1 MNNLGLHSH
10 TPSLAVV
17 DPRGLAVRAVAYCRS
32 EVGQPAQ
39 PHISRTVFDPAG
51 REVERCDPRLWDQ
64 GLGPN
69 RVSIHSLS
77 GVELLRTSVDA
88 GWALALPGQAVQT
101 LERWDSR
108 SHQQRDYDEQLRPV
122 AITERLGD
130 EAPRVVE
137 RFLYGDPG
145 GSARNQCGQL
155 IRHDDPSTTR
165 HMPDYDL
172 HGNPLLETSHFLQSL
187 EPVNWPADVEARD
200 ALLETAPG
208 LDSRWSHDALG
219 EVVTQTDALLNRRR
233 LRRTCT
239 GQLQAVYLQ
248 RAGGDEVQLVGDIRY
263 SAGGQVEQE
272 TAGNGVIT
280 CAVFRAEDA
289 RLQRL
294 SAGLPGQPWHQDL
307 QYDYDPVGNVVRIA
321 DLSKATRH
329 FKNQRVDPV
338 STYGYDSRYR
348 LVSATGREVLRAAND
363 PAALVNYREEY
374 DYDAGD
380 NPLELRHLGVQA
392 FTRRWAVAAQSNRSL
407 IRHDGDGPPDFAR
420 AFDGNGNQAEL
431 LRGQSMHWDARNQL
445 SQVTPVTREDAPHDT
460 ELYRYGGGGKRLGKV
475 RCALTSGRTVI
486 SEVRYLPGVEI
497 HRGANGRE
505 HHVIAVEAGRNSVRL
520 LHWVGPPPS
529 GVDNDHLSYSLN
541 DHLGSS
547 LLELDEQGAVLSDEG
562 YLPFGGRAWWV
573 AHDGAKATY
582 KTRGYSGK
590 ERDATGLYYYG
601 YRYYAEWQH
610 CWINPDP
617 AGEVDGLNLY
627 CFVGN
632 SPLRYADGDGRWT
645 IEEIRAASGS
655 NSEEGQIPNA
665 GAEEFHRLIN
675 SSSTPEQGSS
685 GIYVRSEIDD
695 LLNILGPDPT
705 TATNAIVEPQPS
717 TSAEAYGTWAGSM
730 RVLDHVVSC
739 SYCSKGFKTNTKLDH
754 HTRIHTKE
762 KPHRCSI
769 CGKAFTQPG
778 HLKRHERTHTKEK
791 PHRCSICGKA
801 FTQPGHLKRHER
813 THTEE
818 KPHRCKTCG
827 EGFIQST
834 DLTRHERIHAA
845 YRCAPCDMVFTQAG
859 DLEIHERTHT
869 PKKHRCAA
877 CGKDFTTSGNLKT
890 HIRTHT
896 REKPFNCLL
905 CNKYYRHS
913 SSLREHERLHHSGR

>member
-17 DPRGLAVRAVAYCRS
+17 DPRGLAVCAVAYCRS
-32 EVGQPAQ
+32 EVGQPAP
-39 PHISRTVFDPAG
+39 PHISRTVFDPVG

-88 GWALALPGQAVQT
+88 GWALALPGQAAQT

-122 AITERLGD
+122 AITERLGG

-137 RFLYGDPG
+137 RFLYGEPG

-172 HGNPLLETSHFLQSL
+172 RGNPLLETSHFLQSL
-187 EPVNWPADVEARD
+187 EPVSWPADIEARD
-200 ALLETAPG
+200 ALLETASG

-233 LRRTCT
+233 LRRTCA

-248 RAGGDEVQLVGDIRY
+248 RAGGDEVQLVGDIGY

-280 CAVFRAEDA
+280 RAVFRAEDA
-289 RLQRL
+289 RLQSL

-374 DYDAGD
+374 VYDAGD

-407 IRHDGDGPPDFAR
+407 ILHDGDGPPDFAR

-460 ELYRYGGGGKRLGKV
+460 ELYRYGGGGKRLRKV
-475 RCALTSGRTVI
+475 RCTLTSGRTVI

-529 GVDNDHLSYSLN
+529 GVDNDHLSYSLS

-547 LLELDEQGAVLSDEG
+547 LLELDERGAVLSDEG

-573 AHDGAKATY
+573 AHDGAKASY

-601 YRYYAEWQH
+601 YRYYAEWQQR
-610 CWINPDP
+610 WINPDP

-632 SPLRYADGDGRWT
+632 SPLRYADGDGRWRT
-645 IEEIRAASGS
+645 EESWAAFMQSLGS
-655 NSEEGQIPNA
+655 NSEEGQTPEVRRL
-665 GAEEFHRLIN
+665 AEELSRIPIARAAVESHGTEL
-675 SSSTPEQGSS
+675 SSAALLK
-685 GIYVRSEIDD
+685 D
-695 LLNILGPDPT
+695 LLYDPATQEQESSQIDATEYYFDLDNILGPGPT

-717 TSAEAYGTWAGSM
+717 TSTAAYGSGSGPKRAKGHWLSCPVCDRKFDRAGHLE
-730 RVLDHVVSC
+730 VHA
-739 SYCSKGFKTNTKLDH
+739 
-754 HTRIHTKE
+754 RIHTGE
-762 KPHRCSI
+762 KPFSCSI
-769 CGKAFTQPG
+769 CGRNFNNDRARKVHELTHTVEKPFGCTTCG
-778 HLKRHERTHTKEK
+778 KTFLTITSLKRH
-791 PHRCSICGKA
+791 I
-801 FTQPGHLKRHER
+801 QI
-813 THTEE
+813 HTEE
-818 KPHRCKTCG
+818 KNFSCRFCDKK
-827 EGFIQST
+827 FIQRN
-834 DLTRHERIHAA
+834 DLTVHA
-845 YRCAPCDMVFTQAG
+845 
-859 DLEIHERTHT
+859 RTHT
-869 PKKHRCAA
+869 GEKPYSCPT
-877 CGKDFTTSGNLKT
+877 CGKHFSNSSN
-890 HIRTHT
+890 
-896 REKPFNCLL
+896 FA
-905 CNKYYRHS
+905 RHKKS
-913 SSLREHERLHHSGR
+913 HLGT

>member
-17 DPRGLAVRAVAYCRS
+17 DPRGLAVCAVAHYRS

-39 PHISRTVFDPAG
+39 PHISRTVFDPVG

-88 GWALALPGQAVQT
+88 GWALALPGQAAQT

-137 RFLYGDPG
+137 RFLYGEPG

-172 HGNPLLETSHFLQSL
+172 RGNPLLETSHFLQSL
-187 EPVNWPADVEARD
+187 EPVSWPADIEARD
-200 ALLETAPG
+200 ALLETASG

-233 LRRTCT
+233 LRRTCA

-248 RAGGDEVQLVGDIRY
+248 RAGGDEVQLVGDIGY

-280 CAVFRAEDA
+280 RAGFRAEDA

-329 FKNQRVDPV
+329 FKNQRIDPV

-363 PAALVNYREEY
+363 PTALVNYREEY
-374 DYDAGD
+374 VYDASD

-407 IRHDGDGPPDFAR
+407 ILHDGDGPPDFAR

-460 ELYRYGGGGKRLGKV
+460 ELYRYGGGGKRLRKV
-475 RCALTSGRTVI
+475 RCTLTSGRTVI

-505 HHVIAVEAGRNSVRL
+505 HHVIAVEAGRNSMRL

-529 GVDNDHLSYSLN
+529 GVDNDHLSYSLS

-547 LLELDEQGAVLSDEG
+547 LLELDERGAVLSDEG

-573 AHDGAKATY
+573 AHDGAKAAY

-601 YRYYAEWQH
+601 YRYYAEWQQR
-610 CWINPDP
+610 WINPDP

-645 IEEIRAASGS
+645 IEEIWAAFEP
-655 NSEEGQIPNA
+655 NLRRNPEEGQTPQVRTLMAELDLAGQAIPA
-665 GAEEFHRLIN
+665 VADASGPGPRGALPVVIAPVGER
-675 SSSTPEQGSS
+675 G
-685 GIYVRSEIDD
+685 D
-695 LLNILGPDPT
+695 
-705 TATNAIVEPQPS
+705 ATEVIGETYEPQPS
-717 TSAEAYGTWAGSM
+717 TSAAAYGPWTGPM
-730 RVLDHVVSC
+730 RPLNHVLSC
-739 SYCSKGFKTNTKLDH
+739 SYCGKGFNRKKDLKVHRRT
-754 HTRIHTKE
+754 HTGE
-762 KPHRCSI
+762 KPYSCPTCGKNFTTSTNLTDHIRTHTGEKPYSCGT
-769 CGKAFTQPG
+769 CGKAFTQSTSLTI
-778 HLKRHERTHTKEK
+778 HLRTHTGEK
-791 PHRCSICGKA
+791 PYTCTICSTGFA
-801 FTQPGHLKRHER
+801 RSGDLTVHKRIHNG
-813 THTEE
+813 E
-818 KPHRCKTCG
+818 KPYSC
-827 EGFIQST
+827 
-834 DLTRHERIHAA
+834 LT
-845 YRCAPCDMVFTQAG
+845 CDMRFSQKNNLT
-859 DLEIHERTHT
+859 
-869 PKKHRCAA
+869 KHKR
-877 CGKDFTTSGNLKT
+877 
-890 HIRTHT
+890 
-896 REKPFNCLL
+896 
-905 CNKYYRHS
+905 RH
-913 SSLREHERLHHSGR
+913 HPGT

>member
-39 PHISRTVFDPAG
+39 PHISRTAFDPVG

-69 RVSIHSLS
+69 RVSLHSVS

-88 GWALALPGQAVQT
+88 GWVLALPGQAAQT

-122 AITERLGD
+122 VITERLGG

-187 EPVNWPADVEARD
+187 EPANWPADVEARD

-233 LRRTCT
+233 LRRTCA

-460 ELYRYGGGGKRLGKV
+460 ELYRYGGGGKRLRKV

-520 LHWVGPPPS
+520 QHWVGPPPS

-547 LLELDEQGAVLSDEG
+547 LLELDERGAVLSDEG

-632 SPLRYADGDGRWT
+632 SPLRYADGDGRGKEDRDGREEEVSVPEMLGF
-645 IEEIRAASGS
+645 IESLAEDFARGDANARAVVESLRTPA
-655 NSEEGQIPNA
+655 
-665 GAEEFHRLIN
+665 AEFLHLIN
-675 SSSTPEQGSS
+675 SFPEQGSP
-685 GIYVRSEIDD
+685 EIDVMVQFDD
-695 LLNILGPDPT
+695 LLDILKRDPMGT
-705 TATNAIVEPQPS
+705 LPVLFVPFGMRTDAPGVIWAEHGVQILNLNPQPRLRL
-717 TSAEAYGTWAGSM
+717 TGPM
-730 RVLDHVVSC
+730 RADSHRLSC
-739 SYCSKGFKTNTKLDH
+739 PYCGRDFT
-754 HTRIHTKE
+754 HTGNFEGHKRTHTGE
-762 KPHRCSI
+762 KPFICRI
-769 CGKAFTQPG
+769 CGKDFTRAGGLTAHELTHTEEKSFQCTTCG
-778 HLKRHERTHTKEK
+778 KSLKTATTLRRHELTHTEDKPFRCSTCDKKFIQRNDLKLHERTHTGERPFKCTTCDSTYI
-791 PHRCSICGKA
+791 HR
-801 FTQPGHLKRHER
+801 
-813 THTEE
+813 
-818 KPHRCKTCG
+818 
-827 EGFIQST
+827 
-834 DLTRHERIHAA
+834 
-845 YRCAPCDMVFTQAG
+845 
-859 DLEIHERTHT
+859 
-869 PKKHRCAA
+869 
-877 CGKDFTTSGNLKT
+877 
-890 HIRTHT
+890 
-896 REKPFNCLL
+896 
-905 CNKYYRHS
+905 
-913 SSLREHERLHHSGR
+913 SSLKAHQQQWHAGTNPY